1 MSNFLSEGP
10 FWAVFTALFFGAMA
24 RGQLLYWIGRI
35 PTEQALKRT
44 APTTGWQAKAHRWLS
59 DGGAD
64 AGVRSIQRWGLPIV
78 SLCYLTVGFQSLV
91 QAAAGMLRTPL
102 LWYIL
107 AQIPGSLAW
116 AFIYSTIGFAMWAA
130 VAAAAAGSPWGII
143 AIVLML
149 AAVVALIVRR
159 RRRRAAL
166 REVDDGAAALLSGD
180 TIDDGTPGPDG
191 ADSVRPP
198 ADPGSPAGARQGS
211 H

>member
-10 FWAVFTALFFGAMA
+10 FWAVFIVLFIGAML

-44 APTTGWQAKAHRWLS
+44 APTSGWRYKVHRWLS

-102 LWYIL
+102 HWYVL
-107 AQIPGSLAW
+107 AQIPGALAW
-116 AFIYSTIGFAMWAA
+116 GFIYSTIGFAMWAA
-130 VAAAAAGSPWGII
+130 LAAAAAGSPWGI
-143 AIVLML
+143 AII
-149 AAVVALIVRR
+149 AAVLLTVVLLVVRR
-159 RRRRAAL
+159 RRRRAPA
-166 REVDDGAAALLSGD
+166 EASDGDVRTDSSAAPRS
-180 TIDDGTPGPDG
+180 
-191 ADSVRPP
+191 
-198 ADPGSPAGARQGS
+198 
-211 H
+211 